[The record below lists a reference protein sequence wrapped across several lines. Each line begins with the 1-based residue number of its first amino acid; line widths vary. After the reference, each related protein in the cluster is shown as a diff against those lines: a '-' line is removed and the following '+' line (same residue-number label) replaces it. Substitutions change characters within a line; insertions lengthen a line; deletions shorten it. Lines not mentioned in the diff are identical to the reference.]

1 MTKITCYQFVYLL
14 LYVNPRYFLFT
25 QVPYLVMLA
34 FAGLPIFFMEIVL
47 GQYTGVGPVKIF
59 GRMAPLLRGLGY
71 VSITYPITLH

>member
-1 MTKITCYQFVYLL
+1 M
-14 LYVNPRYFLFT
+14 
-25 QVPYLVMLA
+25 VMLA

-71 VSITYPITLH
+71 VSIKLSNHHALNVPFKDIFHSKL